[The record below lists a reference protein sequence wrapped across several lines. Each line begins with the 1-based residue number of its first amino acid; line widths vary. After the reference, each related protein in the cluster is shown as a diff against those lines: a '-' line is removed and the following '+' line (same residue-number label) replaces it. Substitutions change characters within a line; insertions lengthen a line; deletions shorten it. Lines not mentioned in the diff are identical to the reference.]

1 MKLSRILMRFLLWLS
16 GFGALAILA
25 DKLADSVIKLMCYGL

>member
-1 MKLSRILMRFLLWLS
+1 MKPSRVLMRFLVWLS

-25 DKLADSVIKLMCYGL
+25 DKLADYVILLMCYGL